1 MRPGYQEQTKLGEC
15 VCVCV
20 CVREREREPG
30 PGRISGGLL
39 ITPLLGERGG
49 GQNWQMEPLT
59 SLIKVQ

>member
-1 MRPGYQEQTKLGEC
+1 MRPGYQEESGEC

-20 CVREREREPG
+20 QGREPG

-39 ITPLLGERGG
+39 ITPPVEELGG
-49 GQNWQMEPLT
+49 GRKRQMDPST